1 MRCSSCGH
9 VDNRPGIVCCSRC
22 GSPLDQSVEQ
32 LPGNTPPSNQLIVP
46 SESQQ
51 TAIDVRRDFDV
62 SGFSTN
68 IQKVLWERY
77 RAEEALN
84 QGNPLWEPFLKH
96 VAAYKAKKKAEEYI
110 PLRDE
115 LQKEAFIRLQ
125 RQGIDGE
132 LAHRQAEQT
141 DAILYEQ
148 LLRRGGMLAEVMN
161 QIERLFS
168 AGQLDSLPDE
178 IKAEMISRFFQ
189 QAEQMIFSNVTP
201 TAHNAAPQA
210 LNNGITVIDADEF

>member
-1 MRCSSCGH
+1 MC
-9 VDNRPGIVCCSRC
+9 I
-22 GSPLDQSVEQ
+22 
-32 LPGNTPPSNQLIVP
+32 
-46 SESQQ
+46 
-51 TAIDVRRDFDV
+51 RD
-62 SGFSTN
+62 S
-68 IQKVLWERY
+68 Y

-96 VAAYKAKKKAEEYI
+96 VAAYRAKKKAEEYI